1 MSAEQARSATTTR
14 QLSGATEGS
23 GYTEEGYEVMKC
35 ITLVLNSS
43 LFLDLESR
51 FHTTV
56 GSVQVLS
63 CLTRLTRNPMSFI
76 KKKSQ
81 KNTAPAATRWK
92 VSGYHPKQCVRELNL
107 NTRPAAI
114 MTIQTG
120 GGRRPAGQKQQQ
132 TAPIP
137 CSFSAA
143 VEPVSEFARTAYCPT
158 ALNRLLAPLPTWCTV
173 QLRSPGNNLLS
184 IRQVTTGRGLAD
196 QEHAQVDKGMTVF
209 HFSVYMLRIYT
220 NP

>member
-1 MSAEQARSATTTR
+1 MPVNPGIPHSVPGSTASPVFSSPRTSTIWMASVGCHGLLGWMSAEQARSAATTR

-63 CLTRLTRNPMSFI
+63 CLTRLIRNPMSFI

-81 KNTAPAATRWK
+81 KNPAPTVAQWIM
-92 VSGYHPKQCVRELNL
+92 SGYPPEQYMIGHGLLQWLLFPHHWFC
-107 NTRPAAI
+107 RPCE
-114 MTIQTG
+114 TT
-120 GGRRPAGQKQQQ
+120 
-132 TAPIP
+132 TS
-137 CSFSAA
+137 CENS
-143 VEPVSEFARTAYCPT
+143 
-158 ALNRLLAPLPTWCTV
+158 
-173 QLRSPGNNLLS
+173 RS
-184 IRQVTTGRGLAD
+184 
-196 QEHAQVDKGMTVF
+196 H
-209 HFSVYMLRIYT
+209 